1 VISLSLPHNG
11 DRPLSVLCLGAHADD
26 IEIGCG
32 GTLLRLLAERPET
45 IVRWIIFS
53 GNEARRTEAKNSART
68 FLGERTEYQL
78 EIFDIRDGYFPFY
91 GAAIK
96 DVFEDLKRTI
106 EPSLIFSHWIGD
118 AHQDHRVIAELT
130 RCTFRNHLILEYEIP
145 KYDGDLGNPNVFV
158 PLLREQMTRKV
169 NFILANF
176 PSQAARQWFDEATFI
191 ALARLRGVG
200 CNAAEGVAEAFHS
213 AKLTI

>member
-1 VISLSLPHNG
+1 VISLSLPRNG
-11 DRPLSVLCLGAHADD
+11 DHPLSVLCLGAHADD

-45 IVRWIIFS
+45 IVRWIVFS
-53 GNEARRTEAKNSART
+53 GNEARRAEAENSAET
-68 FLGERTEYQL
+68 FLGERVRHHL
-78 EIFDIRDGYFPFY
+78 EIFDFKDGYFPFC

-96 DVFEDLKRTI
+96 DVFESLKRTI
-106 EPSLIFSHWIGD
+106 EPSLIFTHWLAD

-130 RCTFRNHLILEYEIP
+130 HCTFRNHLILGYEIP

-169 NFILANF
+169 NYILTNF
-176 PSQAARQWFDEATFI
+176 SSQAPRQWFDEATFM

-200 CNAAEGVAEAFHS
+200 CNAVEGVAEAFHS
-213 AKLTI
+213 SKLII

>member
-1 VISLSLPHNG
+1 VISLSLPRNG
-11 DRPLSVLCLGAHADD
+11 DHPLSILCLGAHPDD

-45 IVRWIIFS
+45 IMRWIIFS
-53 GNEARRTEAKNSART
+53 GNEARRAEARNSAET
-68 FLGERTEYQL
+68 FLGERARRHV
-78 EIFDIRDGYFPFY
+78 EIFDFKDGYFPFH

-96 DVFEDLKRTI
+96 DVFESLKCAV
-106 EPSLIFSHWIGD
+106 EPSLIFSHWVRD

-130 RCTFRNHLILEYEIP
+130 HCTFRNHLILEYEIP

-158 PLLREQMTRKV
+158 PLLHEQMTRKV
-169 NFILANF
+169 DFILANF
-176 PSQAARQWFDEATFI
+176 PSQAARQWFDEATFM

-213 AKLTI
+213 SKLII